1 MFRLAAIL
9 WVLIATVLAG
19 SAVTALLTLNMME
32 PVQIAGG
39 AIAGAL
45 VAIPVAWIIGKNVY
59 MAVNG

>member
-45 VAIPVAWIIGKNVY
+45 VAIPVAWIVGKSVY
-59 MAVNG
+59 RAVNG